1 MNPLAEKY
9 QQKYANDAEDQA
21 STKRHDEVLIGLDRV
36 QRATIQGHQA
46 SIAALGS
53 HEPSVTVKNPV
64 ESVRTPDVNKVVE
77 SIQQLIKVQKAVK
90 TDYTPIVKELR
101 ALVPVLKAIP
111 MQIEMPDS
119 PEEVDIGNFDE
130 ITPLLQSIQTSL
142 EKLVNAEA
150 RELVVPTPVVEVNE
164 RELDLAPL
172 LASNAAVIKAIE
184 SIHIPEM
191 PPDDNTMVMQALAQV
206 EDAVR
211 TLRFPIPTVST
222 DPLVR
227 YKIAD
232 VDNGATIKYAGQIA
246 NDGSWVIEKVDNSSN
261 PVTIRYTSG
270 AGQYTAKWAS
280 RATLTYDYLY
290 VAING

>member
-130 ITPLLQSIQTSL
+130 ITPLLQSIQISL

-164 RELDLAPL
+164 RELDLSPL

-191 PPDDNTMVMQALAQV
+191 PPDDDTMVMQALAQV

-222 DPLVR
+222 DPLIR
-227 YKIAD
+227 YKAAD
-232 VDNGATIKYAGQIA
+232 EDASNPVQYFGMVA
-246 NDGSWVIEKVDNSSN
+246 NDGSYVILKRDTSGLI
-261 PVTIRYTSG
+261 VTDRYTGGSKSYPTSWTG
-270 AGQYTAKWAS
+270 RAS
-280 RATLTYDYLY
+280 LTYDYMYTALY
-290 VAING
+290 